1 MTGATMTALTPHIV
15 AGNAKAA
22 AEWSHDVFDAEIGS
36 TISAPDGRE
45 DVSPDEVQRRAT
57 ALFSGAD
64 T

>member
-1 MTGATMTALTPHIV
+1 LTPHIV